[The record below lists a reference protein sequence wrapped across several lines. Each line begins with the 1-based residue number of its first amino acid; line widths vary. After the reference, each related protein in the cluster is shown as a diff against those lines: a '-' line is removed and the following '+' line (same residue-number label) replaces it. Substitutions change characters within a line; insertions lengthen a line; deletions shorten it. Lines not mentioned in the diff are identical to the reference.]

1 MSSIKKVRLF
11 LEDQAVEK
19 LKSLMIEDL
28 TMSDIVNDIVKKYKV
43 TTKKK

>member
-1 MSSIKKVRLF
+1 MSIHKTTLYLDF
-11 LEDQAVEK
+11 QTVEI
-19 LKSLMIEDL
+19 LKELMIEDL